1 MARRRHV
8 VYLASALALVAGAA
22 VAGPSTAA
30 PPTPDGTYV
39 APYTGFAGFGS
50 SLRCEAGAT
59 CHAEGNASSLSGKG
73 TTTSTFDRST
83 PVGGRE
89 SAFGYAS
96 QSFTVKTRPGTS
108 SVSATFSWVVESS
121 SVEAT
126 AASGLVQAYTG
137 VLAFA
142 ANCDGECTSEVK
154 SASVQYAG
162 STAGVPST
170 GLQPAA
176 KTASVT
182 VTATG
187 KLPRQLT
194 FYGYPY
200 SVAAGDVSQVCPP
213 EQSACTVLAEEHAG
227 SAKASITAS
236 LSSVTVTSS

>member
-1 MARRRHV
+1 MARRRSV

-59 CHAEGNASSLSGKG
+59 CRADGSASSLSGKG
-73 TTTSTFDRST
+73 TTTSTFDRT
-83 PVGGRE
+83 APVGGRE
-89 SAFGYAS
+89 SAFGYAL

-126 AASGLVQAYTG
+126 ATSGLVQAYTG
-137 VLAFA
+137 VAAFA
-142 ANCDGECTSEVK
+142 GNCDGGCTSETEA
-154 SASVQYAG
+154 ASVEYAG
-162 STAGVPST
+162 SSAGVPST
-170 GLQPAA
+170 GMQPPA
-176 KTASVT
+176 TAVSVT

-187 KLPRQLT
+187 KLPRHLT

-200 SVAAGDVSQVCPP
+200 SVAAGDVSQVCLP
-213 EQSACTVLAEEHAG
+213 EQPECTVLDEEHAG
-227 SAKASITAS
+227 SAKASITAA